1 MISSTTG
8 SMASV
13 RRTAN
18 VESESVD
25 AVRGEVVKGRER
37 ESGRTV
43 GAVKEA
49 HVVLHGP
56 RVPLD
61 VDDLPLALLARDP
74 PQLVAPPVHARARAA
89 VVAADLGREGREGEE
104 KERARLLG
112 RAGAQEVGEFVQSG
126 LDVLDPLR
134 RRRALEAC
142 RVRALSAKRRRRGK
156 ILVSSRTLARS
167 DKTERG
173 LTVLSVIESNWSK

>member
-1 MISSTTG
+1 M
-8 SMASV
+8 
-13 RRTAN
+13 
-18 VESESVD
+18 
-25 AVRGEVVKGRER
+25 
-37 ESGRTV
+37 
-43 GAVKEA
+43 GAVKEP

-74 PQLVAPPVHARARAA
+74 PQLFAPPTHARARAA
-89 VVAADLGREGREGEE
+89 VVAAYLGRESREGEE
-104 KERARLLG
+104 EERARLLG
-112 RAGAQEVGEFVQSG
+112 RAGAQEVGELVQSG

-142 RVRALSAKRRRRGK
+142 RVRTLSARRRRRGK
-156 ILVSSRTLARS
+156 FLVSFQALAGSSKR
-167 DKTERG
+167 ERR